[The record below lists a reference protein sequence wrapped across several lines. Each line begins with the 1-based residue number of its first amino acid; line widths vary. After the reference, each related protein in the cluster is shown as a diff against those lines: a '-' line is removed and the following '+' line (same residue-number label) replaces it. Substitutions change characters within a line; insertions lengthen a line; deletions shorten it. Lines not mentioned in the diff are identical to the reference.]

1 MVSVR
6 QIQVTENIGKHQC
19 QGTFST
25 ITMSRSQ
32 PEPIG
37 GLSMP
42 CMGCGM
48 YYMEPGR
55 HIYARSADGILNC
68 YPCNARGFKGSKDNR
83 DLIKKMNELGVVFEY
98 QMFSHIPRALHTNF
112 SKPRK
117 LTEEEIS
124 TLIEIENPLYDDA
137 LAEMHPSL
145 FKDKFPQNSKKLRI
159 LAACKE
165 KAESMEKETIHHAS
179 PPVLKPLNFV
189 EVQGSPDPKDDE
201 KTKFMFHED
210 GKRDGLVEPGRA
222 LMKDLVPCN
231 PASDRIEQGS
241 KMVAKFNIPTTDG
254 VVHVEESS
262 FTKNQSRKRKLP

>member
-1 MVSVR
+1 M
-6 QIQVTENIGKHQC
+6 QVTENVAKHQC
-19 QGTFST
+19 QGTLSLT
-25 ITMSRSQ
+25 AMSRSSL
-32 PEPIG
+32 EPIG
-37 GLSMP
+37 ALSMP

-48 YYMEPGR
+48 YYVEPGK

-117 LTEEEIS
+117 LTEEEIN
-124 TLIEIENPLYDDA
+124 TLIEIENPLYDNV
-137 LAEMHPSL
+137 LAERHPSL

-165 KAESMEKETIHHAS
+165 KAESMEKTIHHAS

-189 EVQGSPDPKDDE
+189 EVQDSPDPKDDG
-201 KTKFMFHED
+201 KKFMSD
-210 GKRDGLVEPGRA
+210 GKRDKDGFVDPDRA

-231 PASDRIEQGS
+231 PGSDRIEQGS

-254 VVHVEESS
+254 VVHIEESS